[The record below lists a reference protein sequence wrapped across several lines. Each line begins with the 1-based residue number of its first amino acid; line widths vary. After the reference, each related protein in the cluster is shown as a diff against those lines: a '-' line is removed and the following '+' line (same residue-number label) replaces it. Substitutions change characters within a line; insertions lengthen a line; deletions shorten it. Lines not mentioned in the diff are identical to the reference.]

1 MTSAA
6 TAQTDGLADPA
17 IDPGAP
23 SKATSP
29 ARTGDDLVPAI
40 VRRRLVPWDRRFDG
54 YSWAATG
61 FVVAIAA
68 LLRLVGLADPKGLVF
83 DEVYYAT
90 DAYDMLSRGI
100 EWDEKTGG
108 PAYVVHPPLG
118 KWAIALG
125 EAAFGNNEFGWRI
138 SAAVAGILS
147 VLILTRLAIRLF
159 GSVILGCSAGL
170 LLALD
175 GFHLVMSRTA
185 LLDIFLQLF
194 ILAAF
199 AALVLDRDHRR
210 RRWLGAIEQGR
221 VQPTGRV
228 VFAFPGGVP
237 WWRLTAAV
245 LIGCAC
251 GVKWS
256 AMSVLPIF
264 FLLVW
269 LWEGGAQRTAGI
281 RWGYLKALP
290 YAFGWSLISGVIIAA
305 VYLATWTGWLA
316 TDDGYFRHWLA
327 DSGRAEPP
335 VIGALINLWHYHSE
349 AVGFHNQLVTKHPY
363 QSWPWQW
370 LLLGRPVAFFWDG
383 DLPCG
388 ASHCAA
394 EVLLLGTP
402 VLWWSFIP
410 ALLALIWFGIAR
422 RDWRALFILLG
433 AAANFL
439 PWFWFAITEGRTMFS
454 FYVLPSVPFFVLAV
468 AYVLGAIMTPT
479 FASQRLD
486 HEAVLERRKIGAVV
500 LGVYLILVA
509 VCFWYFYPVF
519 VGESIPYS
527 EWSARMWLGSR
538 WI

>member
-1 MTSAA
+1 VTSAA
-6 TAQTDGLADPA
+6 TAQTDGLASPA
-17 IDPGAP
+17 I
-23 SKATSP
+23 SQATPP
-29 ARTGDDLVPAI
+29 ATDDGGGVPAI
-40 VRRRLVPWDRRFDG
+40 VRRRLIPWDDRFDG
-54 YSWAATG
+54 YSWLATG

-68 LLRLVGLADPKGLVF
+68 LVRLVGLAEPKGLVF

-100 EWDEKTGG
+100 EWDEKSGG

-118 KWAIALG
+118 KWVIALG
-125 EAAFGNNEFGWRI
+125 EAVFGNNEFGWRI

-147 VLILTRLAIRLF
+147 VLILTRLATRLF
-159 GSVILGCSAGL
+159 GSVVLGCAAGL

-175 GFHLVMSRTA
+175 GFHLVMSRTS

-210 RRWLGAIEQGR
+210 RRWLGAIAQGR
-221 VQPTGRV
+221 VQATGRV

-237 WWRLTAAV
+237 WWRLASA
-245 LIGCAC
+245 LMLGCAL

-256 AMSVLPIF
+256 ALYVLPVF

-281 RWGYLKALP
+281 RWGYVKSLPAAL
-290 YAFGWSLISGVIIAA
+290 GWSLIAAVIIFLT
-305 VYLATWTGWLA
+305 YLATWAGWLA

-335 VIGALINLWHYHSE
+335 VIGALINLWHYHTQ
-349 AVGFHNQLVTKHPY
+349 AFDFHNQLVTKHPY

-370 LLLGRPVAFFWDG
+370 LLLGRPVAFFWSS
-383 DLPCG
+383 DLPCDAPSC
-388 ASHCAA
+388 AS

-410 ALLALIWFGIAR
+410 ATLALIWFGIAR

-433 AAANFL
+433 AMANFA
-439 PWFWFAITEGRTMFS
+439 PWFYFAVAEGRTMFS
-454 FYVLPSVPFFVLAV
+454 FYILPSVPFFVLAV
-468 AYVLGAIMTPT
+468 VYVLGAIMTPT
-479 FASQRLD
+479 FAAQRADPELS
-486 HEAVLERRKIGAVV
+486 LERRKIGAVV

-519 VGESIPYS
+519 VGEPIPYS
-527 EWSARMWLGSR
+527 DWSARMWLGSR